1 MGVSGGQK
9 MKIPYLSLESMHGEL
24 KNEITAAFNR
34 VFEANDYI
42 LGKEVTDFEK
52 KFADYC
58 ETQYA
63 IGCGNGLDAIY
74 LILKAFGIGSGD
86 EVIVPSNT
94 YIATA
99 LAVSYVG
106 AKPVFVEPDVRTFNI
121 DTTKIEAA
129 VTDATK
135 AVIAVNLYGR
145 MAELDVIKGICDK
158 YGLKLIEDSAQA
170 HGATYKGKKS
180 GFYSDAAAFSFYPG
194 KNLGAL
200 GDAGAIVTNDEELAE
215 KLRCIRNYGSK
226 IKYRHIM
233 KGTNSRLDE
242 MQAAFLSAK
251 LPRLDDWN
259 AERNRI
265 ADKIIERVH
274 NPLIALPTGSDEIYG
289 NVWHVFAVLCE
300 KRDELEKYLNE
311 KGIGTNKHYP
321 TPMHRQGAYLDL
333 GIEEGALPVAERISA
348 NELSLPVYYGMSEEQ
363 VDYLIDALNEFGRD
377 DG

>member
-1 MGVSGGQK
+1 
-9 MKIPYLSLESMHGEL
+9 MKIPYLSLEYMHGEL

-42 LGKEVTDFEK
+42 LGKEVIDFEK

-145 MAELDVIKGICDK
+145 MAELDVIRGICDK

-265 ADKIIERVH
+265 ADKIIERVD
-274 NPLIALPTGSDEIYG
+274 NPLITLPEGSDEVYG

-333 GIEEGALPVAERISA
+333 GIEEGELPVAERISA

-363 VDYLIDALNEFGRD
+363 VDYLIDALNAFGRN

>member
-1 MGVSGGQK
+1 
-9 MKIPYLSLESMHGEL
+9 MHGEL

-42 LGKEVTDFEK
+42 LGKEVKDFEE

-58 ETQYA
+58 GTKYA
-63 IGCGNGLDAIY
+63 VGCGNGLDAIY
-74 LILKAFGIGSGD
+74 LVLKALGIGAGD

-106 AKPVFVEPDVRTFNI
+106 AKPVFVEPDIDTFNI
-121 DTTKIEAA
+121 DADKIEKAI
-129 VTDATK
+129 TPATK

-145 MAELDVIKGICDK
+145 MAELDKIKEICSRR
-158 YGLKLIEDSAQA
+158 GLKLIEDSAQA

-200 GDAGAIVTNDEELAE
+200 GDGGAVVTNNEELAE
-215 KLRCIRNYGSK
+215 KLRCLRNYGSK

-265 ADKIIERVH
+265 ADKIIEKVN
-274 NPLIALPTGSDEIYG
+274 NPLITLPMASDEIYG
-289 NVWHVFAVLCE
+289 NVWHIFAVLCE
-300 KRDELEKYLNE
+300 KRDGLEKYLNE

-321 TPMHRQGAYLDL
+321 TPMHMQGAYLDL
-333 GIEEGALPVAERISA
+333 GIKEGELPIAEKISA

-363 VDYLIDALNEFGRD
+363 TDYLIDALNAFGRE
-377 DG
+377 